1 VTEEIRVQKYLS
13 RAGRASRREA
23 ERLMAAGRVSVNGE
37 VTTELGTR
45 VVAGRDVVAVDGVVV
60 EIQAKKWIAFHKPVG
75 VLTTRSD
82 PHGGRTI
89 YDVLPEEFSALRY
102 VGRLDRPTEGLLLL
116 TNDGDA
122 ANGLL
127 HPSREVEREYSVVVA
142 GVMDEA
148 AVNRLRRGVELDDGP
163 ARPKSVRVVERGEL
177 DTTLALVLTEGRK
190 REVRRMLLAVNFGV
204 QRLVRT
210 RFGRVRLER
219 LASGEWRNLSA
230 FEIESLLDLSSLK

>member
-1 VTEEIRVQKYLS
+1 
-13 RAGRASRREA
+13 
-23 ERLMAAGRVSVNGE
+23 M
-37 VTTELGTR
+37 
-45 VVAGRDVVAVDGVVV
+45 
-60 EIQAKKWIAFHKPVG
+60 
-75 VLTTRSD
+75 
-82 PHGGRTI
+82 
-89 YDVLPEEFSALRY
+89 
-102 VGRLDRPTEGLLLL
+102 GRLDRPTEGLLLL

-127 HPSREVEREYSVVVA
+127 HPGREVEREYSVVVA

-219 LASGEWRNLSA
+219 LASGEWRKLSA